1 MCFLHIVIINC
12 IRFKASGVLR
22 VQLHVVQVL
31 RGSWVKGLHHSHNS
45 CLCCCGCCRCRLHHA
60 ALRSNQ
66 GPSDQT
72 GEDSASLLC
81 SALSVKTEIMN
92 QTPSSQPKNPD
103 PARSPELELH
113 YVILPSSVPFSFPY
127 VLAKDLRLASGNPS
141 RGAVM
146 DGIGKGLGH
155 FVVDPSTT

>member
-1 MCFLHIVIINC
+1 MLPCEVI
-12 IRFKASGVLR
+12 RVLQTR
-22 VQLHVVQVL
+22 QVKIQL
-31 RGSWVKGLHHSHNS
+31 
-45 CLCCCGCCRCRLHHA
+45 RCYAVPFQSR
-60 ALRSNQ
+60 
-66 GPSDQT
+66 P
-72 GEDSASLLC
+72 
-81 SALSVKTEIMN
+81 KIMN